1 MDISVLCTSA
11 LFRGFTES
19 EVSDLLSQLKARE
32 KRYKKGELILS
43 AGDVTSKMGFVT
55 AGSVTVESNDMWG
68 NRTILNLVGRGQFF
82 AETYAMLPNEPLLV
96 DVCAN
101 EDCSI
106 VFLDMKGL
114 HKLGDSVKSRLL
126 ADLLMITA
134 RKNLHL
140 SSRSFHTAPRQIRGR
155 IMAYLN
161 TVAVQKNCREFDIPF
176 DRQQLA
182 DYLNV
187 ERSVLSNELSKMQ
200 RDGLIRCRKN
210 HFELRL
216 SDRLLPVTAL

>member
-1 MDISVLCTSA
+1 MDISVLSGSA
-11 LFRGFTES
+11 LFRGFDETE
-19 EVSDLLSQLKARE
+19 VNNLLGSLNARE
-32 KRYKKGELILS
+32 KRFRKGAMIFHS
-43 AGDVTSKMGFVT
+43 GDVISTLCFVIT
-55 AGSVTVESNDMWG
+55 GSVTIESNDMWG
-68 NRTILNLVGRGQFF
+68 NRTILNLVSKGQFF
-82 AETYAMLPNEPLLV
+82 AESYALLLDEPMLV

-101 EDCSI
+101 EDCTI
-106 VFLDMKGL
+106 VYLDMK
-114 HKLGDSVKSRLL
+114 SVGRLDESMRVKLL
-126 ADLLMITA
+126 ANLLTITT

-140 SSRSFHTAPRQIRGR
+140 SSRSFHTAPRQVRGR

-161 TVAVQKNCREFDIPF
+161 TISVQKHSREFDIPF

-210 HFELRL
+210 HFEIL
-216 SDRLLPVTAL
+216 

>member
-1 MDISVLCTSA
+1 MDISVLHNSI
-11 LFRGFTES
+11 LFKGFDDTEIS
-19 EVSDLLSQLKARE
+19 ELLKALNAAE
-32 KRYKKGELILS
+32 KKYNKGAMIFSSGEITDKLC
-43 AGDVTSKMGFVT
+43 FVT
-55 AGSVTVESNDMWG
+55 AGGVTIESNDMWG
-68 NRTILNLVGRGQFF
+68 NRTILNLVGKGQFF
-82 AETYAMLPNEPLLV
+82 AESYALLPDVPMLV
-96 DVCAN
+96 DVCAA

-106 VFLDMKGL
+106 VFLSMKSL
-114 HKLGDSVKSRLL
+114 
-126 ADLLMITA
+126 

-140 SSRSFHTAPRQIRGR
+140 SSRSFHTAPRQVRGR

-161 TVAVQKNCREFDIPF
+161 TVSVQKHSREFDIPF

-210 HFELRL
+210 HFEII
-216 SDRLLPVTAL
+216 

>member
-1 MDISVLCTSA
+1 MDISVLSGSV
-11 LFRGFTES
+11 LFKGFNES
-19 EVSDLLSQLKARE
+19 EVNALLISLNARE
-32 KRYKKGELILS
+32 KKFRKGTMIFHS
-43 AGDVTSKMGFVT
+43 GDVISTLCFVT
-55 AGSVTVESNDMWG
+55 EGSVTIESNDMWG
-68 NRTILNLVGRGQFF
+68 NRTILNLVGKGQFF
-82 AETYAMLPNEPLLV
+82 AESYALLPDEPMLV

-101 EDCSI
+101 EDCNI
-106 VFLDMKGL
+106 VFLDMKSID
-114 HKLGDSVKSRLL
+114 KLDENIRARLL
-126 ADLLMITA
+126 ANLLRITT

-140 SSRSFHTAPRQIRGR
+140 SSRSFHTAPRQVRGR

-161 TVAVQKNCREFDIPF
+161 TVSVQNHRREFDIPF

-210 HFELRL
+210 HFEIK
-216 SDRLLPVTAL
+216 

>member
-1 MDISVLCTSA
+1 MDISVLCSSA
-11 LFRGFTES
+11 LFRGFAES
-19 EVSDLLSQLKARE
+19 EISDLLSHLKARD
-32 KRYKKGELILS
+32 KRYKKGELILF
-43 AGDVTSKMGFVT
+43 AGDITSKMGFVT

-82 AETYAMLPNEPLLV
+82 AETYAILPNEPLLV

-101 EDCSI
+101 EDCRI
-106 VFLDMKGL
+106 IFLDMKGL
-114 HKLGDSVKSRLL
+114 HKLDDSVKSRLL
-126 ADLLMITA
+126 GNLLMITA

-140 SSRSFHTAPRQIRGR
+140 SSRSFHTAPRQVRGR

-161 TVAVQKNCREFDIPF
+161 TVSVQKKSHEFDIPF

-210 HFELRL
+210 HFEI
-216 SDRLLPVTAL
+216 

>member
-1 MDISVLCTSA
+1 MDISVLSGSA
-11 LFRGFTES
+11 LFNGFDETE
-19 EVSDLLSQLKARE
+19 VNNLLGSLNARE
-32 KRYKKGELILS
+32 KRFRKGAMIFHS
-43 AGDVTSKMGFVT
+43 GDVISTLCFVIT
-55 AGSVTVESNDMWG
+55 GSVTIESNDMWG
-68 NRTILNLVGRGQFF
+68 NRTILNLVSKGQFF
-82 AETYAMLPNEPLLV
+82 AESYALLPDEPMLV

-101 EDCSI
+101 EDCTI
-106 VFLDMKGL
+106 VYLDMK
-114 HKLGDSVKSRLL
+114 SVGRLDESMRVRLL
-126 ADLLMITA
+126 ANLLTITT

-140 SSRSFHTAPRQIRGR
+140 SSRSFHTAPRQVRGR

-161 TVAVQKNCREFDIPF
+161 TVSVQKNSREFDIPF

-210 HFELRL
+210 HFEIL
-216 SDRLLPVTAL
+216 

>member
-1 MDISVLCTSA
+1 MDISVLSGSA
-11 LFRGFTES
+11 LFKGFDETE
-19 EVSDLLSQLKARE
+19 VNNLLGSLNARE
-32 KRYKKGELILS
+32 KRFRKGAMIFHS
-43 AGDVTSKMGFVT
+43 GDVISTLCFVIT
-55 AGSVTVESNDMWG
+55 GSVTIESNDMWG
-68 NRTILNLVGRGQFF
+68 NRTILNLVSKGQFF
-82 AETYAMLPNEPLLV
+82 AESYALLPDEPMLV

-101 EDCSI
+101 EDCTI
-106 VFLDMKGL
+106 VYLDMK
-114 HKLGDSVKSRLL
+114 SVVRLDESMRVRLL
-126 ADLLMITA
+126 ANLLTITT

-140 SSRSFHTAPRQIRGR
+140 SSRSFHTAPRQVRGR

-161 TVAVQKNCREFDIPF
+161 TVSVQKNSREFDIPF

-210 HFELRL
+210 HFEIM
-216 SDRLLPVTAL
+216 

>member
-1 MDISVLCTSA
+1 
-11 LFRGFTES
+11 
-19 EVSDLLSQLKARE
+19 
-32 KRYKKGELILS
+32 
-43 AGDVTSKMGFVT
+43 
-55 AGSVTVESNDMWG
+55 MWG
-68 NRTILNLVGRGQFF
+68 NRTILNLVGKGQFF
-82 AETYAMLPNEPLLV
+82 AESYALLPDVPMLV
-96 DVCAN
+96 DVCAA

-106 VFLDMKGL
+106 IFLSMKSL
-114 HKLGDSVKSRLL
+114 ANLSDTVRARLL
-126 ADLLMITA
+126 TNLLTITT

-140 SSRSFHTAPRQIRGR
+140 SNRSFHTAPRQVRGR

-161 TVAVQKNCREFDIPF
+161 TVSVQKHSREFDIPF

-210 HFELRL
+210 HFEII
-216 SDRLLPVTAL
+216 

>member
-1 MDISVLCTSA
+1 MEISVLNGSVLFKGFDEAEVNA
-11 LFRGFTES
+11 LLTA
-19 EVSDLLSQLKARE
+19 LNARE
-32 KRYKKGELILS
+32 KKFRKGTMIFHS
-43 AGDVTSKMGFVT
+43 GDIISTLCFLTS
-55 AGSVTVESNDMWG
+55 GSVTIESNDMWG
-68 NRTILNLVGRGQFF
+68 NRTILNLVGKGQFF
-82 AETYAMLPNEPLLV
+82 AESYALLPNEPMLV

-101 EDCSI
+101 EDCTI
-106 VFLDMKGL
+106 VFLDMKAIG
-114 HKLGDSVKSRLL
+114 KLDESIRARLL
-126 ADLLMITA
+126 SNLLMITT

-140 SSRSFHTAPRQIRGR
+140 SSRSFHTAPRQVRGR

-161 TVAVQKNCREFDIPF
+161 TVSVQKHSREFDIPF

-210 HFELRL
+210 HFEIL
-216 SDRLLPVTAL
+216 

>member
-1 MDISVLCTSA
+1 MEISVLNGSVLFKGFDEAEVNA
-11 LFRGFTES
+11 LLTA
-19 EVSDLLSQLKARE
+19 LNARE
-32 KRYKKGELILS
+32 KKFRKGTMIFHS
-43 AGDVTSKMGFVT
+43 GDIISTLCFLTS
-55 AGSVTVESNDMWG
+55 GSVTIESNDMWG
-68 NRTILNLVGRGQFF
+68 NRTILNLVGKGQFF
-82 AETYAMLPNEPLLV
+82 AESYALLPNEPMLV

-101 EDCSI
+101 EDCTI
-106 VFLDMKGL
+106 VFLDMKAIG
-114 HKLGDSVKSRLL
+114 KLDESIRARLL
-126 ADLLMITA
+126 GNLLMITT

-140 SSRSFHTAPRQIRGR
+140 SSRSFHTAPRQVRGR

-161 TVAVQKNCREFDIPF
+161 TVSVQKHSREFDIPF

-210 HFELRL
+210 HFEIL
-216 SDRLLPVTAL
+216 

>member
-1 MDISVLCTSA
+1 MEISVLNGSVLFKGFDEAEVNA
-11 LFRGFTES
+11 LLTA
-19 EVSDLLSQLKARE
+19 LNARE
-32 KRYKKGELILS
+32 KKFRKGTMIFHS
-43 AGDVTSKMGFVT
+43 GDIISTLCFVT
-55 AGSVTVESNDMWG
+55 LGSVTIESNDMWG
-68 NRTILNLVGRGQFF
+68 NRTILNLVGKGQFF
-82 AETYAMLPNEPLLV
+82 AESYALLPNEPMLV

-101 EDCSI
+101 EDCTI
-106 VFLDMKGL
+106 VFLDMKAIG
-114 HKLGDSVKSRLL
+114 KLDESIRARLL
-126 ADLLMITA
+126 GNLLMITT

-140 SSRSFHTAPRQIRGR
+140 SSRSFHTAPRQVRGR

-161 TVAVQKNCREFDIPF
+161 TVSVQKHSLEFDIPF

-210 HFELRL
+210 HFEIK
-216 SDRLLPVTAL
+216 

>member
-1 MDISVLCTSA
+1 MDISVLSGSA
-11 LFRGFTES
+11 LFKGFDETE
-19 EVSDLLSQLKARE
+19 VNNLLGSLNARE
-32 KRYKKGELILS
+32 KRFRKGAMIFHS
-43 AGDVTSKMGFVT
+43 GDVISTLCFVIT
-55 AGSVTVESNDMWG
+55 GSVTIESNDMWG
-68 NRTILNLVGRGQFF
+68 NRTILNLVSKGQFF
-82 AETYAMLPNEPLLV
+82 AESYALLPDEPMLV

-101 EDCSI
+101 EDCTI
-106 VFLDMKGL
+106 VYLDMK
-114 HKLGDSVKSRLL
+114 SVVRLDESMRVRLL
-126 ADLLMITA
+126 ANLLTITT

-140 SSRSFHTAPRQIRGR
+140 SSRSFHTAPRQVRGR

-161 TVAVQKNCREFDIPF
+161 TVSVQKHSREFDIPF

-210 HFELRL
+210 HFEIM
-216 SDRLLPVTAL
+216 

>member
-1 MDISVLCTSA
+1 MDISVLSGSA
-11 LFRGFTES
+11 LFRGFDETE
-19 EVSDLLSQLKARE
+19 VNTLLGSLNARE
-32 KRYKKGELILS
+32 KRFRKGAMIFHS
-43 AGDVTSKMGFVT
+43 GDVISTLCFVIT
-55 AGSVTVESNDMWG
+55 GSVTIESNDMWG
-68 NRTILNLVGRGQFF
+68 NHTILNLVSKGQFF
-82 AETYAMLPNEPLLV
+82 AESYALLPNEPMLV

-101 EDCSI
+101 EDCTI
-106 VFLDMKGL
+106 VYLDMK
-114 HKLGDSVKSRLL
+114 SVGRLDESMRVRLL
-126 ADLLMITA
+126 ANLLTITT

-140 SSRSFHTAPRQIRGR
+140 SSRSFHTAPRQVRGR

-161 TVAVQKNCREFDIPF
+161 TVSVQKNSREFDIPF

-210 HFELRL
+210 HFEII
-216 SDRLLPVTAL
+216 

>member
-1 MDISVLCTSA
+1 MEISILSSSVLFKGFDEAEVNSLLSA
-11 LFRGFTES
+11 LN
-19 EVSDLLSQLKARE
+19 ARE
-32 KRYKKGELILS
+32 KKFRKGVMIFHS
-43 AGDVTSKMGFVT
+43 GDVISTLCFIT
-55 AGSVTVESNDMWG
+55 AGSVTIESNDMWG
-68 NRTILNLVGRGQFF
+68 NRSILNLVSKGQFF
-82 AETYAMLPNEPLLV
+82 AESYALLPNEPMLV

-106 VFLDMKGL
+106 VFLDMESIDRL
-114 HKLGDSVKSRLL
+114 DESIRARLL
-126 ADLLMITA
+126 GNLLMITT

-140 SSRSFHTAPRQIRGR
+140 SSRSFHTAPRQVRGR

-161 TVAVQKNCREFDIPF
+161 TVSVQKHSREFDIPF

-200 RDGLIRCRKN
+200 RDGLIMCKKK
-210 HFELRL
+210 HFEIK
-216 SDRLLPVTAL
+216 

>member
-1 MDISVLCTSA
+1 MDISVLSGSV
-11 LFRGFTES
+11 LFKGFNES
-19 EVSDLLSQLKARE
+19 EVNALLISLNARE
-32 KRYKKGELILS
+32 KKFRKGTMIFHS
-43 AGDVTSKMGFVT
+43 GDVISTLCFVT
-55 AGSVTVESNDMWG
+55 EGSVTIESNDMWG
-68 NRTILNLVGRGQFF
+68 NRTILNLVGKGQFF
-82 AETYAMLPNEPLLV
+82 AESYALLPDEPMLV

-101 EDCSI
+101 EDCNI
-106 VFLDMKGL
+106 VFLDMKSID
-114 HKLGDSVKSRLL
+114 KLDENIRARLL
-126 ADLLMITA
+126 ANLLRITT

-140 SSRSFHTAPRQIRGR
+140 SSRSFHTAPRQVRGR

-161 TVAVQKNCREFDIPF
+161 TVSVQNHRREFDIPF

-210 HFELRL
+210 HFEII
-216 SDRLLPVTAL
+216 

>member
-1 MDISVLCTSA
+1 MEISILSGSLLFKGFDEDEVNSLVSA
-11 LFRGFTES
+11 LN
-19 EVSDLLSQLKARE
+19 ARE
-32 KRYKKGELILS
+32 KRFRKGTMIFRS
-43 AGDVTSKMGFVT
+43 GDVISTLCFVT
-55 AGSVTVESNDMWG
+55 AGSVTIESNDMWG
-68 NRTILNLVGRGQFF
+68 NRTILNLVGKGQFF
-82 AETYAMLPNEPLLV
+82 AESYALLPDEPMLV

-101 EDCSI
+101 EDCTI
-106 VFLDMKGL
+106 VFLEMKSIGRL
-114 HKLGDSVKSRLL
+114 DDNSRARLL
-126 ADLLMITA
+126 ANLLNITT

-140 SSRSFHTAPRQIRGR
+140 SSRSFHTAPRQVRGR

-161 TVAVQKNCREFDIPF
+161 TVSVQKHSLEFDIPF

-210 HFELRL
+210 HFEIK
-216 SDRLLPVTAL
+216 

>member
-1 MDISVLCTSA
+1 MDISVLSGSA
-11 LFRGFTES
+11 LFRGFDETE
-19 EVSDLLSQLKARE
+19 VNNLLGSLNARE
-32 KRYKKGELILS
+32 KRFRKGAMIFHS
-43 AGDVTSKMGFVT
+43 GDVISTLCFVI
-55 AGSVTVESNDMWG
+55 AGSVTIESNDMWG
-68 NRTILNLVGRGQFF
+68 NRTILNLVSKGQFF
-82 AETYAMLPNEPLLV
+82 AESYALLPNEPMLV

-101 EDCSI
+101 ENCTI
-106 VFLDMKGL
+106 VYLDMK
-114 HKLGDSVKSRLL
+114 SVGRLDESMRVRLL
-126 ADLLMITA
+126 ANLLTITT

-140 SSRSFHTAPRQIRGR
+140 SSRSFHTAPRQVRGR

-161 TVAVQKNCREFDIPF
+161 TVSVQKHSREFDIPF

-210 HFELRL
+210 HFEIM
-216 SDRLLPVTAL
+216 

>member
-1 MDISVLCTSA
+1 MDVSVLSGSVLFKGFDEVGVNALLTS
-11 LFRGFTES
+11 LN
-19 EVSDLLSQLKARE
+19 ARE
-32 KRYKKGELILS
+32 KRFRKGTMIFRSE
-43 AGDVTSKMGFVT
+43 DVISTLCFVT
-55 AGSVTVESNDMWG
+55 AGSVTIESNDMWG
-68 NRTILNLVGRGQFF
+68 NRTILNLVGKGQFF
-82 AETYAMLPNEPLLV
+82 AESYALLPDEPMLV

-101 EDCSI
+101 EDCTI
-106 VFLDMKGL
+106 VFLDMKSIGRL
-114 HKLGDSVKSRLL
+114 DDNSRARLL
-126 ADLLMITA
+126 ANLLNITT

-140 SSRSFHTAPRQIRGR
+140 SSRSFHTAPRQVRGR

-161 TVAVQKNCREFDIPF
+161 TVSVQMHSHEFDIPF

-210 HFELRL
+210 HF
-216 SDRLLPVTAL
+216 VIK